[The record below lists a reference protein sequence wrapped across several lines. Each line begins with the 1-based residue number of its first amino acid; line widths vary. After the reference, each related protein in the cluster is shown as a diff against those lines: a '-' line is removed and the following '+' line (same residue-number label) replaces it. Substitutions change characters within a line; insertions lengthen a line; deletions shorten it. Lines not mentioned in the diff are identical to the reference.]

1 VPYTYVLAKIGF
13 LVFHS
18 TKNHQYWLFWCP
30 TIGIRIFLRKLAFR
44 VEASEASLA
53 STLNE
58 VAVAAEV
65 NWAEKVSNAQK
76 ITTEYF
82 SLPDS

>member
-1 VPYTYVLAKIGF
+1 M
-13 LVFHS
+13 
-18 TKNHQYWLFWCP
+18 
-30 TIGIRIFLRKLAFR
+30 RKLAFR